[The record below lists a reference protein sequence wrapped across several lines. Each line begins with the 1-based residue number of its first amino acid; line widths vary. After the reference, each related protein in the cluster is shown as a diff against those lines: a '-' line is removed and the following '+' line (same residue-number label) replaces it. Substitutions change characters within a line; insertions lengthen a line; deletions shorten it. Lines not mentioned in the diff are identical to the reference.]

1 MTDNWLKKNR
11 KTLLRTG
18 GSLLSALL
26 LALLLSR
33 NWNEVLAALRQ
44 VSPLDL
50 LAAFGLILAS
60 RLFVT
65 LRWYTLLRSGG
76 VPISLRNTASLTFTG
91 LFASN
96 FLPTTI
102 GGDVVRLAG
111 AMQMGYDR
119 AISLASIAADRL
131 VNMAGMSLAAPLGLY
146 QIWLAAP
153 LAVQSAAAPLAVQS
167 AAAPNLLQKGWGFVR
182 RTLES
187 LTIWFKKPGYLLLA
201 LAFALAHMLCS
212 FSANYVLL
220 HALSAE
226 LAPWRIIGIY
236 SLAYFIGLVPISING
251 YGWQELTNSAL
262 LAALGGI
269 DPSLGATVAIFH
281 RLLMMIASLPGA
293 FTLPGILA
301 QLPKDDQP

>member
-1 MTDNWLKKNR
+1 MTDHWLRKNR

-26 LALLLSR
+26 LAFLLAR
-33 NWNEVLAALRQ
+33 NGSEVLSALRQ
-44 VSPLDL
+44 LSLLDL

-76 VPISLRNTASLTFTG
+76 VPISLKNTASLTFTG

-119 AISLASIAADRL
+119 AVCLASIAADRL

-146 QIWLAAP
+146 QVWLAAP
-153 LAVQSAAAPLAVQS
+153 LTASAT
-167 AAAPNLLQKGWGFVR
+167 AAPNLLQTGWGFLR
-182 RTLES
+182 RALQS
-187 LTIWFKKPGYLLLA
+187 LTLWLKKPGFLLLA

-212 FSANYVLL
+212 FSANYVLI
-220 HALSAE
+220 HALGAE
-226 LAPWRIIGIY
+226 LAPWRVIGIY
-236 SLAYFIGLVPISING
+236 SLAYFVGLVPISING

-262 LAALGGI
+262 LATLGGI

-293 FTLPGILA
+293 LTLPGVLA

>member
-1 MTDNWLKKNR
+1 MTDNWLRRNR
-11 KTLLRTG
+11 QTLLRAG

-26 LALLLSR
+26 LAWLMYQ
-33 NWNEVLAALRQ
+33 NWSEVLAAIRQ
-44 VSPLDL
+44 VSL
-50 LAAFGLILAS
+50 LELLTAFGLILCS
-60 RLFVT
+60 RFFT
-65 LRWYTLLRSGG
+65 ILRWHTLLRSGG
-76 VPISLRNTASLTFTG
+76 VPIPFKKTVSLTFTG

-146 QIWLAAP
+146 QVWL
-153 LAVQSAAAPLAVQS
+153 AAPLAVQS
-167 AAAPNLLQKGWGFVR
+167 AAAPNLLQKGWGFIR

-187 LTIWFKKPGYLLLA
+187 LTIWLKKPGFLLLA

-220 HALSAE
+220 HALGAE

-236 SLAYFIGLVPISING
+236 SLAYFVGLVPISING

>member
-1 MTDNWLKKNR
+1 MAENWFKQNR
-11 KTLLRTG
+11 KTLLRAG

-26 LALLLSR
+26 LAFLLAR
-33 NWNEVLAALRQ
+33 NWSEVLAALRQ

-50 LAAFGLILAS
+50 LTAFGLILCS
-60 RLFVT
+60 RFFT
-65 LRWYTLLRSGG
+65 MLRWHTLLRSGG

-119 AISLASIAADRL
+119 ATCLASIAADRL

-146 QIWLAAP
+146 QVWLAAP
-153 LAVQSAAAPLAVQS
+153 LAAQAAFSPHRPPEKSQGLW
-167 AAAPNLLQKGWGFVR
+167 QKGWSFVR

-187 LTIWFKKPGYLLLA
+187 LTIWLKKPQYLLLS
-201 LAFALAHMLCS
+201 LTFALAHMLCM
-212 FSANYVLL
+212 FSANYVLIE
-220 HALSAE
+220 ALGGA
-226 LAPWRIIGIY
+226 LPLWRVIGLF
-236 SLAYFIGLVPISING
+236 SLAYFVGLLPVSING
-251 YGWQELTNSAL
+251 YGWQELTISTL
-262 LAALGGI
+262 LTTFGGI
-269 DPSLGATVAIFH
+269 TPSIGATVAIFH
-281 RLLMMIASLPGA
+281 RILMMIASLPGA

-301 QLPKDDQP
+301 QLPKDE

>member
-1 MTDNWLKKNR
+1 MTKHSLKTNR
-11 KTLLRTG
+11 KTLLRAG

-26 LALLLSR
+26 LVFLLTRSGS
-33 NWNEVLAALRQ
+33 EVLAALRQ

-50 LAAFGLILAS
+50 LAALGLILAS

-76 VPISLRNTASLTFTG
+76 VPISLKNTASLTFTG

-111 AMQMGYDR
+111 AMQLGCDR

-153 LAVQSAAAPLAVQS
+153 LAVQT
-167 AAAPNLLQKGWGFVR
+167 AAAPNLWQKGWDFAR

-187 LTIWFKKPGYLLLA
+187 LTLWLKKPGFLLLA

-220 HALSAE
+220 HALGAE
-226 LAPWRIIGIY
+226 LAPWRVIGIY
-236 SLAYFIGLVPISING
+236 SLAYFVGLVPISING

-262 LAALGGI
+262 LATLTGI
-269 DPSLGATVAIFH
+269 DASIGAAVAIFH
-281 RLLMMIASLPGA
+281 RLLMMLASLPGA

>member
-1 MTDNWLKKNR
+1 MTAHWLQKNR

-26 LALLLSR
+26 LAFLLAR
-33 NWNEVLAALRQ
+33 NGSEVLAALRQ

-50 LAAFGLILAS
+50 LTALGLILAS
-60 RLFVT
+60 RIFIT

-76 VPISLRNTASLTFTG
+76 VPISFKNTATLTFTG

-119 AISLASIAADRL
+119 ATCLASIAADRL
-131 VNMAGMSLAAPLGLY
+131 VNVAGMSLAAPLGLY

-153 LAVQSAAAPLAVQS
+153 LAASSATVAPTLW
-167 AAAPNLLQKGWGFVR
+167 QKGWDFAR
-182 RTLES
+182 RTLAS
-187 LTIWFKKPGYLLLA
+187 LTIWLKKPGFLLLS
-201 LAFALAHMLCS
+201 LTFALAHMLCS

-220 HALSAE
+220 HALGAE

-236 SLAYFIGLVPISING
+236 SLAHFIGLIPISING

-262 LAALGGI
+262 LATLGGI
-269 DPSLGATVAIFH
+269 DPSIGATVAISH
-281 RLLMMIASLPGA
+281 RLLMMLASLPGA
-293 FTLPGILA
+293 FTLPGVLA
-301 QLPKDDQP
+301 QLPKDD

>member
-1 MTDNWLKKNR
+1 MTAHWLQKNR
-11 KTLLRTG
+11 KTLLRAA

-26 LALLLSR
+26 LSFLLFR
-33 NWNEVLAALRQ
+33 NRSEVLAALRQ
-44 VSPLDL
+44 LSLLDL

-76 VPISLRNTASLTFTG
+76 VPISLPNAISLTFTG

-111 AMQMGYDR
+111 AIQMGYDR
-119 AISLASIAADRL
+119 AVCLASIAADRL

-146 QIWLAAP
+146 QLWLTAP
-153 LAVQSAAAPLAVQS
+153 LSAAFATTTPD
-167 AAAPNLLQKGWGFVR
+167 LLRKGWGFLR
-182 RTLES
+182 RTLQS
-187 LTIWFKKPGYLLLA
+187 LTLWLKKPGFLLLA
-201 LAFALAHMLCS
+201 LLFALAHMLCS
-212 FSANYVLL
+212 FSANYVLI
-220 HALSAE
+220 HALGAE
-226 LAPWRIIGIY
+226 LAPWRVIGIY

-262 LAALGGI
+262 LATLGGV
-269 DPSLGATVAIFH
+269 DPSIGATVAIFH

-293 FTLPGILA
+293 LTLPGVLA
-301 QLPKDDQP
+301 RLPKDDQP